1 MNLEGCYCEC
11 VVKRRGTM
19 GGAFCKAGLLALTT
33 LLAVIGLAVT
43 WLLLLAFA
51 AGYLTYWLW
60 PRFQVTYEYVFC
72 DGQLD
77 FDKILGGEGRKHVY
91 RIDLEHVEM
100 IAPENSHSLDGYR
113 HRNLP
118 SRDFTSLMQEEGHK
132 VFVIIHKMDKGQE
145 EIRFEPDEK
154 MLALMKSK
162 APRKIVEF

>member
-33 LLAVIGLAVT
+33 LLVVIGLAVT

-100 IAPENSHSLDGYR
+100 IAPEKSHSLDGYR
-113 HRNLP
+113 QRNLP
-118 SRDFTSLMQEEGHK
+118 SRDFTSLIQEEGHK